1 TSSRGPSAPAS
12 RRGPDTIGD
21 LIDTVDKQRA
31 KETLAAA
38 PMVVHEPNPELIV
51 PARPAAT
58 VAPPGG
64 IDPSVARIPKTG
76 PKLAHARMGVDR
88 FDSIL
93 LLHNPLRQLPG
104 FNFDENLMAP
114 FKEIDVG
121 FPLTT
126 ELWPGSLQ
134 WDEKMLI
141 RCAYSRARHEFL
153 THDWVHGALSATYKR
168 EGPCRQKDHAGSC
181 STRRVVP
188 SARC

>member
-1 TSSRGPSAPAS
+1 MGLGWGHLPGDGVGGGGPLLSMGSTSSRGPSAPAS

-93 LLHNPLRQLPG
+93 LVQ
-104 FNFDENLMAP
+104 A
-114 FKEIDVG
+114 
-121 FPLTT
+121 LTP
-126 ELWPGSLQ
+126 E
-134 WDEKMLI
+134 
-141 RCAYSRARHEFL
+141 
-153 THDWVHGALSATYKR
+153 
-168 EGPCRQKDHAGSC
+168 
-181 STRRVVP
+181 
-188 SARC
+188 